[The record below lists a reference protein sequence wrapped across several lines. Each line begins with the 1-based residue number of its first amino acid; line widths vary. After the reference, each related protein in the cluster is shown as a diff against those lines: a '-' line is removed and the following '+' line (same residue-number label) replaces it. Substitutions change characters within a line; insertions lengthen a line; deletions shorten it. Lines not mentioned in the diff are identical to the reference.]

1 MQDVCILHPEQDR
14 IIGLLAEGDLEASLH
29 VVRLLAE
36 RKRQWAFTEFERITR
51 RTGRLHLPGDD
62 ASSPRIDL
70 GPPAILVE
78 VVAKVIGS
86 MSVGIDDPVED
97 QDDLSIGSVS
107 SKRHFADPR
116 LEVTFE
122 RVFLSVRQWRVED
135 GDGGMCG
142 FKSFE
147 KLPGILE
154 LGSSFRRG
162 LGGLGI
168 LATGDKYE
176 AGSAHQEQQTGQDKA
191 TQA

>member
-1 MQDVCILHPEQDR
+1 
-14 IIGLLAEGDLEASLH
+14 
-29 VVRLLAE
+29 
-36 RKRQWAFTEFERITR
+36 
-51 RTGRLHLPGDD
+51 
-62 ASSPRIDL
+62 
-70 GPPAILVE
+70 
-78 VVAKVIGS
+78 VVAKVVGS
-86 MSVGIDDPVED
+86 VPVGIDDPVED
-97 QDDLSIGSVS
+97 QDDLSIGSVP

-142 FKSFE
+142 FKSLE
-147 KLPGILE
+147 ELSRILE

-162 LGGLGI
+162 FGGLGI
-168 LATGDKYE
+168 LAAGDEDE